1 MVLRAGSRGKLG
13 STTNAKSVRTIFELR
28 AIQVQ
33 KGRHLAAPRKLSIVV
48 CNKNA
53 AEGAIS
59 IVEVG
64 KTALRSAPP
73 TTNQRARICES
84 SLRTVPS
91 TNRRARFCG
100 PRASGARRYRR
111 LSAEPPQPSKSQTK
125 VQSRKKSTHAA
136 IFRLTSNNIL
146 VLVKF
151 NKFNKSFV
159 REEPFD
165 LIKNLPLVGES
176 YQEALKL
183 LKNRYENKNRIVNE
197 HICNLLDLRTV
208 GKSTASNLREFVSA
222 IRQQVAA
229 IKNHNPNIIYWD
241 HILTCIILRKLDG
254 YTSRAYQ
261 LERDL
266 DAEPSLEDLLCYLDK
281 RALALEGTDQSHH
294 QQPQARYGKVAA
306 HAAAADKPP
315 TCLNCKSTN
324 HKLFNCKQF
333 QLMASKE
340 RIDFV
345 KQNKL
350 CNVCLGAH
358 FSKCRFH
365 FRCAECKGPHNTLVH
380 YNEPA
385 LAPPVTLTGN
395 NNSNVL
401 LPTARVKAIAKDG
414 TEVHFKALL
423 DSGSQV
429 SIVTSKLVQLLG
441 LTPKQSATNIIG
453 ISNAK
458 NHLKYCVPLEIH
470 SLKSTFKTTVTC
482 HVTDQITSQLPQSKI
497 KLDELQLPSNIEW
510 ADEQFNVPSDIHM
523 LMGANIMFQVLLPE
537 KSSVTPANNSGKQS
551 PAQNDL
557 HIFNTHFGHIIG
569 GSLPTGSIKGQ
580 ILCNKVVL
588 KCEMD
593 LNETLG
599 QFWTNEKVPE
609 IFSEKSPE
617 HELCEQIFQNSV
629 ELKDKQFQVP
639 LPLKLPLSEVKETLG
654 DSFNLALKR
663 FHNLEKKLMANPE
676 LFMQYKQ
683 FIHEFLSLGHGHY
696 VDIEMYDIN
705 KQAAYY
711 MPHHAII
718 KPESKTTKVRSVF
731 DASMKT
737 NKKVS
742 LNDLQLNGPV
752 VQRDLFD
759 IMLLFRLGRYTITS
773 DIKRMFR
780 NILVDP
786 AFTSLQNILWRDDP
800 SQPIK
805 CIRLD
810 RVTYGLKSSSYLAT
824 RCLIE
829 LANRYENEYPLAAFI
844 LRNNTYVDDV
854 LYSHNDLATVRE
866 AKQQLCSLLSLG
878 SFNTHKWSSNNEL
891 VLSDIPLEDQHFDS
905 IDLQKDNYN
914 MKTLGLQ
921 INTKEDNFIITSPG
935 TFDTNLLTKRSILSY
950 IGRCYD
956 PIGFINP
963 IIVVAKSIMQKLWI
977 NNTDWNSCPPTD
989 VEREWIQ
996 FTEDLRVMEPIQINR
1011 NVRFSDE
1018 DTVELIGFA
1027 DASSST
1033 AHGCC
1038 IYLRVTTPTGNT
1050 TLHLL
1055 CSKSRI
1061 NPIQKK
1067 GMTVPRLEL
1076 NAALLLS
1083 KLMSKTYDTLKLKVN
1098 VSKVY
1103 LFSDSQIVLAWL
1115 KMELTNLQ
1123 AYVANRVNV
1132 IRQHTVSW
1140 QWLYISTDNN
1150 PADLVSRGVRPHEL
1164 SSCEQWWHGPRFL
1177 NDSEYNFPITETNT
1191 SSDLP
1196 EVKHCLV
1203 LSSDHGSHTGPL
1215 EQKAT
1220 VAKQLMGSLPAS
1232 RVTSTNRAF
1241 VRVGVDFAGP
1251 IDVKLSRGVGGVGRS
1266 WAGGVGACV
1275 AGGGG
1280 RGVRVPACRRCAAA
1294 ASVRSARRREVDWR
1308 ARAAPGPPRPVQRA
1322 HSLHITRLH
1331 RSNHPKSW

>member
-1 MVLRAGSRGKLG
+1 
-13 STTNAKSVRTIFELR
+13 
-28 AIQVQ
+28 
-33 KGRHLAAPRKLSIVV
+33 
-48 CNKNA
+48 
-53 AEGAIS
+53 
-59 IVEVG
+59 
-64 KTALRSAPP
+64 
-73 TTNQRARICES
+73 
-84 SLRTVPS
+84 
-91 TNRRARFCG
+91 
-100 PRASGARRYRR
+100 
-111 LSAEPPQPSKSQTK
+111 
-125 VQSRKKSTHAA
+125 
-136 IFRLTSNNIL
+136 
-146 VLVKF
+146 
-151 NKFNKSFV
+151 
-159 REEPFD
+159 
-165 LIKNLPLVGES
+165 
-176 YQEALKL
+176 
-183 LKNRYENKNRIVNE
+183 
-197 HICNLLDLRTV
+197 
-208 GKSTASNLREFVSA
+208 
-222 IRQQVAA
+222 
-229 IKNHNPNIIYWD
+229 
-241 HILTCIILRKLDG
+241 
-254 YTSRAYQ
+254 
-261 LERDL
+261 
-266 DAEPSLEDLLCYLDK
+266 
-281 RALALEGTDQSHH
+281 
-294 QQPQARYGKVAA
+294 
-306 HAAAADKPP
+306 
-315 TCLNCKSTN
+315 
-324 HKLFNCKQF
+324 
-333 QLMASKE
+333 
-340 RIDFV
+340 
-345 KQNKL
+345 
-350 CNVCLGAH
+350 
-358 FSKCRFH
+358 
-365 FRCAECKGPHNTLVH
+365 
-380 YNEPA
+380 
-385 LAPPVTLTGN
+385 
-395 NNSNVL
+395 
-401 LPTARVKAIAKDG
+401 
-414 TEVHFKALL
+414 
-423 DSGSQV
+423 
-429 SIVTSKLVQLLG
+429 
-441 LTPKQSATNIIG
+441 
-453 ISNAK
+453 
-458 NHLKYCVPLEIH
+458 
-470 SLKSTFKTTVTC
+470 
-482 HVTDQITSQLPQSKI
+482 
-497 KLDELQLPSNIEW
+497 
-510 ADEQFNVPSDIHM
+510 
-523 LMGANIMFQVLLPE
+523 
-537 KSSVTPANNSGKQS
+537 
-551 PAQNDL
+551 
-557 HIFNTHFGHIIG
+557 
-569 GSLPTGSIKGQ
+569 
-580 ILCNKVVL
+580 
-588 KCEMD
+588 MD

-854 LYSHNDLATVRE
+854 LYSHNDLATVCE

-1215 EQKAT
+1215 EYVLERLVSNCSDLRKMVRLLAYILRFLNNMNKNKTKINHDYLSSAELNSALMLIIKYEQHKYFETEIDSLCKNYNLKGNLSNLHPFIDNEGLLRVGGRLDHADITYNQKHPVILPRESHITTLLIRSEHERLLHAGPKLLLSSLNQRFWICNGLSEVKKITHKCITCFRQKAT

-1251 IDVKLSRGVGGVGRS
+1251 IDVKLSRVRRSVIGKGYICVFVCFTTKAIHLELASDLTTDTFLACLRRQISRRGLMTEIHCDNASTFKGANNQLNELYKLQSSQNHRQQVYNFASQQGIQFHYIPCYSPTYGGIWESSVKSTKYHLKRVIGKNVLTYEQLSTVLCEIEAVLNSRPLLPLTADPTDYS
-1266 WAGGVGACV
+1266 YLTPGHFLIGNALMMYPESDITNIPQNRLKFWQICTQIKQSFWKVWHKNYLNVLQNRPKWKFDVCNVKLGSLVILKEDNAPPMMWPMARIVKLFPGHDSK
-1275 AGGGG
+1275 
-1280 RGVRVPACRRCAAA
+1280 VRAVE
-1294 ASVRSARRREVDWR
+1294 VRTPNNKSHIR
-1308 ARAAPGPPRPVQRA
+1308 AINKICILP
-1322 HSLHITRLH
+1322 IED
-1331 RSNHPKSW
+1331 NI